1 MVTDGLTA
9 ATRASSTGPESTA
22 ERALADASQTP
33 SGDEPALGSLSRTV
47 IAAVTGLLQQLD
59 PSVPSPDP
67 RAEGDDGG
75 GPGLT
80 EVQCIDLLRDLED
93 LKSAAAGAQVA
104 VTAHLATARHDAEW
118 LDKFLHAVR
127 ARPEV
132 MEAHRL
138 AGDIDYI
145 LKVRVTNAEA
155 YDEFYRALIA
165 DVSIY
170 NVTSTLSMEEIKNTT
185 ALPL

>member
-9 ATRASSTGPESTA
+9 PSLGSSTGSKSA
-22 ERALADASQTP
+22 AGCLLADASQTP

-80 EVQCIDLLRDLED
+80 EVQCIDLDR
-93 LKSAAAGAQVA
+93 KSV
-104 VTAHLATARHDAEW
+104 V
-118 LDKFLHAVR
+118 
-127 ARPEV
+127 
-132 MEAHRL
+132 
-138 AGDIDYI
+138 
-145 LKVRVTNAEA
+145 
-155 YDEFYRALIA
+155 
-165 DVSIY
+165 
-170 NVTSTLSMEEIKNTT
+170 
-185 ALPL
+185 